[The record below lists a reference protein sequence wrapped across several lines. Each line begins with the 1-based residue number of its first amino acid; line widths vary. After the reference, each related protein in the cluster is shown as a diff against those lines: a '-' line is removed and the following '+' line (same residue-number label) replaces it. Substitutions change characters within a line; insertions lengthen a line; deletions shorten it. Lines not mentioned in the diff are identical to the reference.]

1 MLGEAH
7 NMVKKQLILEKST
20 FIEKEKILIA
30 RCLDGERTAQF
41 ELYERYSRRMLN
53 VAYRLLRNKE
63 DAKDVLQDAFVK
75 AFSNLHSYRHQSGFE
90 AWIKRIVINTAI
102 NQLKKKGL
110 QIVDNPDLVVNSR
123 ADYEQEDHQR
133 LHLDI
138 HLARKALMELPDGY
152 RSVLS
157 LYLLEGYDHQE
168 ISEIMGISKSTSLSQ
183 FSRGKKKWLEI
194 INNWKQHG

>member
-1 MLGEAH
+1 
-7 NMVKKQLILEKST
+7 MVKKQLILEKST
-20 FIEKEKILIA
+20 FIEKEKSLIA
-30 RCLDGERTAQF
+30 RCLAGERAAQF
-41 ELYERYSRRMLN
+41 ELYERHSRKMLN
-53 VAYRLLRNKE
+53 VAYRLLRNRE

-75 AFSNLHSYRHQSGFE
+75 AFSNLQSYRHQSGFE

-110 QIVDNPDLVVNSR
+110 QIVDNPDLVANSR
-123 ADYEQEDHQR
+123 ADYEQEDPQR
-133 LHLDI
+133 LQVDI

-194 INNWKQHG
+194 INNWKQNG